1 LREAVTECETV
12 LETNPSHYGALL
24 LEGIF
29 LVLEKQPQAA
39 LPRLE
44 RAAALQPKA
53 PEPRAYLGD
62 AFAQLGRETEAE
74 RERAAA
80 KQLKENRVE

>member
-1 LREAVTECETV
+1 LREAITECEAV
-12 LETNPSHYGALL
+12 LETNPNHYGALL
-24 LEGIF
+24 LDGIF

-53 PEPRAYLGD
+53 PEPRAYLGN
-62 AFAQLGRETEAE
+62 AFAQLGRQTEAT
-74 RERAAA
+74 REWAAA
-80 KQLKENRVE
+80 KQLKASHVE